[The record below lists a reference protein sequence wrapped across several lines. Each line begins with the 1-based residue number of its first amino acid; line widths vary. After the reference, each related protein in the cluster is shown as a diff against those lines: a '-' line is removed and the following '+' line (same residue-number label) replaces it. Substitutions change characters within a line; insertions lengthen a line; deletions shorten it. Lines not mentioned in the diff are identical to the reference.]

1 MKPSSSRT
9 MQPALDVLRIL
20 AALMVLTVHTG
31 QLTGLEDQTAFGA
44 NGVILFFIL
53 SGYLTQISL
62 ERTSDISAYY
72 RRRALRILPLYW
84 LTLAVRYLY
93 DMVFALAAGVPAAEI
108 FSLQGVCGP
117 RWLRYVFFLQMWI
130 PSDDWM
136 LWNNRNVLWTMSA
149 FAFFYLAAPWI
160 HRLVQ
165 RFRSRFAASFI
176 LLLLCI
182 AGKGTL
188 GSRIEASLSTLP
200 QGSVDQISEFSAKM
214 PLMVLYAFLFG
225 TTLYWAVR
233 EGYQLFYGGF
243 CLLLPAVFGFE
254 RMAYE
259 GAFTVLLLLAVQWPG
274 RERLSPRV
282 TGALH
287 FLSAGSFFLY
297 LAHPMLL
304 GLLPILSA
312 DTSGW
317 MRWGMQLAVTVGC
330 CVACYLL
337 YALVIRRYEK
347 AIARLFSQPGKS
359 Q

>member
-31 QLTGLEDQTAFGA
+31 LLTGLQSQTAFGA
-44 NGVILFFIL
+44 NGVTLFFIL

-62 ERTSDISAYY
+62 ERTPRISDYY

-84 LTLAVRYLY
+84 LTLAIRYLY
-93 DMVFALAAGVPAAEI
+93 DLILALAAGIPAAEI
-108 FSLQGVCGP
+108 FSLQGTCGP
-117 RWLRYVFFLQMWI
+117 GWLRYVFFLQMWI
-130 PSDDWM
+130 PSDNWM

-149 FAFFYLAAPWI
+149 FAFFYLAAPWL
-160 HRLVQ
+160 HRLVA
-165 RFRSRFAASFI
+165 RFRSRFAASFV

-182 AGKGTL
+182 GGKGML
-188 GSRIEASLSTLP
+188 GRGIEASLSALP

-233 EGYQLFYGGF
+233 EGHQLFYGGF
-243 CLLLPAVFGFE
+243 CLLLPALFGFE

-259 GAFTVLLLLAVQWPG
+259 GVFTALLLLAVQSPG
-274 RERLSPRV
+274 GERLSPRAA
-282 TGALH
+282 GALH

-304 GLLPILSA
+304 GLLPTLSDA
-312 DTSGW
+312 PGW

-330 CVACYLL
+330 CAVCYLL
-337 YALVIRRYEK
+337 YGLVVRRYEQ
-347 AIARLFSQPGKS
+347 AIARRFSPSKEGQ
-359 Q
+359 